1 VRLVFV
7 TQNVDPGSPV
17 LGATVAKVRALAA
30 RVDEVAVLADR
41 SVDGVLPGNCR
52 VHLFS
57 AGSRPG
63 RGVRFETALARE
75 LARSPR
81 PAAVVAHMCPIY
93 AVLAAPLARPLGV
106 RVLLWFTHW
115 RASRLLQLAE
125 RLSTDVITVE
135 ARSFPLRSNKVTAIG
150 HGIDLAEFPCVT
162 RPRSADLSLLTLGR
176 TSPAKGLET
185 VIRAVAR
192 VPGTRLSQVG
202 PSVTAEEWEHRAYL
216 HALVTELAVGDRVV
230 IGEPVPR
237 PEVAALLAS
246 ADALVNN
253 MRAGATDKVVFE
265 AAATCLPVL
274 SSNPALDAFLP
285 ESLRFGRD
293 DVNGLADRIQALP
306 SLDLQRLG
314 LELRSQVE
322 RDHSVEGW
330 ADRVIGIASG

>member
-1 VRLVFV
+1 MRIAFV
-7 TQNVDPGSPV
+7 TQDIDPGSPV

-30 RVDEVAVLADR
+30 RVDEVVVLANR

-135 ARSFPLRSNKVTAIG
+135 QRSFPLRSSKVTAIG
-150 HGIDLAEFPCVT
+150 HGIDLTGFRCIA
-162 RPRSADLSLLTLGR
+162 RPPAATPSLLSLGR

-192 VPGTRLSQVG
+192 VSDTQFSQIG
-202 PSVTAEEWEHRAYL
+202 PSLTAEERDHRAKL
-216 HALVTELAVGDRVV
+216 QRLVAELGVGDRVV
-230 IGEPVPR
+230 IGDPVAR
-237 PEVAALLAS
+237 SEVAALLAS

-274 SSNPALDAFLP
+274 ASNPALDAFLP
-285 ESLRFGRD
+285 ESLRFQRD
-293 DVNGLADRIQALP
+293 DVDSLAARIKALP
-306 SLDLQRLG
+306 SLDLQSLG
-314 LELRSQVE
+314 RELRARVE
-322 RDHSVEGW
+322 HDHSVDGW
-330 ADRVIGIASG
+330 AERVIAVATR